1 MPNTKFILEK
11 IKINNVPQD
20 VIARTTGEYTTVTY
34 KGQEVTLASALT
46 SILSEITNQTDS
58 EAVDAKISAA
68 ISELIGGAPETY
80 DTLKEIADYIASHED
95 VVTALNAAIGNKVDK
110 VEGKGLSAEDFTTAL
125 KEKLEALPVITAAQV
140 EGWNAKADNSAAT
153 AEADGLM
160 SKEDKARLDGIRG
173 VRYGTEVPAD
183 LKDGEL
189 FVQVVEATV

>member
-11 IKINNVPQD
+11 IKINNVAQD

-46 SILSEITNQTDS
+46 SILAEITNQ
-58 EAVDAKISAA
+58 SAA

-125 KEKLEALPVITAAQV
+125 KEKLEALPSITAAQV

-189 FVQVVEATV
+189 FVCVVEETA